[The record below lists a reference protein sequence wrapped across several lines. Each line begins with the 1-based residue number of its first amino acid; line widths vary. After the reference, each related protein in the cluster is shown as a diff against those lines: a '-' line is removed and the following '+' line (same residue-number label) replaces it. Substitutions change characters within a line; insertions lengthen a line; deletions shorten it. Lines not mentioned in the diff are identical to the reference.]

1 MNVVE
6 GIGSLEALVSG
17 MVHNRGGERVKAQE
31 ISQLPT
37 RALKDKGKQQQ
48 VSASLNKHSANADL

>member
-6 GIGSLEALVSG
+6 GIGSLETLVSG

-37 RALKDKGKQQQ
+37 GALKDRGKQQQ
-48 VSASLNKHSANADL
+48 VSASDL